1 MFYNELRSQRLSA
14 GNAKESDFIVDIKME
29 ADGAKVI
36 DVEMKGLKLFLKID
50 VLYVISNFFLNN
62 WPEYSNNAKDKPTF
76 FEPDYGNYARF
87 VTILNLNDCLICFE
101 QMQDILHTA
110 SLVDQD
116 FQQLN
121 KPEDLAPD
129 EEMEEEAKKQNFDPY
144 SSRFFTKTVA
154 FQG

>member
-1 MFYNELRSQRLSA
+1 MFYNELHSQRLSS

-62 WPEYSNNAKDKPTF
+62 WPEYSNTAKDKPTF

-101 QMQDILHTA
+101 QM
-110 SLVDQD
+110 
-116 FQQLN
+116 
-121 KPEDLAPD
+121 
-129 EEMEEEAKKQNFDPY
+129 
-144 SSRFFTKTVA
+144 
-154 FQG
+154 